1 VIRINSSGVVDTL
14 IDATEHWELAG
25 AIEPPPIPDL
35 DHPNSIDFD
44 LDGGVIVSYRSLSAI
59 VKP

>member
-1 VIRINSSGVVDTL
+1 VTSCDRQNRRV
-14 IDATEHWELAG
+14 
-25 AIEPPPIPDL
+25 